1 MAVAQLVERSLPI
14 AEVHG
19 SSPVIGK
26 IYIEHVLYWKDENK
40 EKEAGNGPF
49 LKRNHWV
56 LSKTE
61 LYIPNIGSDQCIDV
75 CTTIKSIRA
84 IGRVVAANTL
94 ESRFK
99 SSDWHFYRTST
110 RTIVKY
116 WKVYNNEKEVGN
128 VHFIVI
134 ITFLLVPLVRAATIT
149 HWPRTRYGLEWSGPT
164 SLEWPKV
171 VWNETISGHL
181 DFDQKLIIEGELPT
195 YVLGGLFQL

>member
-1 MAVAQLVERSLPI
+1 MKTKKKRPVMAHFWKET
-14 AEVHG
+14 
-19 SSPVIGK
+19 
-26 IYIEHVLYWKDENK
+26 IESYQK
-40 EKEAGNGPF
+40 PSYTF
-49 LKRNHWV
+49 
-56 LSKTE
+56 
-61 LYIPNIGSDQCIDV
+61 PNIGSDQCIDV

-149 HWPRTRYGLEWSGPT
+149 QWPRTRYGLEWSGPT